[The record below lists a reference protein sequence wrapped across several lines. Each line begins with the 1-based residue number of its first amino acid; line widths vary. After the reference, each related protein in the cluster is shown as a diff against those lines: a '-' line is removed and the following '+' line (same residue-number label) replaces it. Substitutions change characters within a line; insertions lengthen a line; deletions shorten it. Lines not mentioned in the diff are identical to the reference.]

1 MNIKKI
7 EAVVF
12 SEKCVLEIM
21 EFAKSDG
28 EMWKRAFDLWHEL
41 KIGMRNYKSREPN
54 LPEGLSEV
62 AFCLWSGSS
71 RFISAK
77 GLSNT
82 SFDTFNTITKRA
94 EQIKACSVAF
104 DLTSF
109 GPRSKWDDLYFLDFY
124 NGGKVDGLFDIYKI
138 PNNLIYENK
147 VNKKQTLKD
156 QQDEKRRPRLCIK
169 KEIIANYKIKPIAEA
184 VKVW

>member
-1 MNIKKI
+1 
-7 EAVVF
+7 
-12 SEKCVLEIM
+12 
-21 EFAKSDG
+21 
-28 EMWKRAFDLWHEL
+28 
-41 KIGMRNYKSREPN
+41 
-54 LPEGLSEV
+54 
-62 AFCLWSGSS
+62 
-71 RFISAK
+71 
-77 GLSNT
+77 
-82 SFDTFNTITKRA
+82 
-94 EQIKACSVAF
+94 
-104 DLTSF
+104 TSF